1 MNFSYFKLLSLP
13 LWFGA
18 LSGQQL
24 TLEDI
29 FLHDTYAV
37 KSFRLGPWVEG
48 GAAFLVTE
56 GTDSGTVILR
66 QDLITGKETL
76 FMGSTALQVKDRDA
90 PISLDAYTLSPD
102 EHWVLMASGKRSIWR
117 RSSETTYYLHD
128 RRTGITRRLAAGNRP
143 QSNAQFSPDSRQ
155 VAYVMGHNL
164 YVHDLE
170 KGRTRQLTKDGS
182 ETIINGQADWLY
194 EEEFSLTRAYEWSP
208 DSKTIALL
216 RFDQERVRAYTLV
229 DEMGQYTAM
238 TTVRY
243 PKVGERNSVVT
254 LGLVDVKKGKT
265 RWVDLGPEP
274 DIYIPRLTWTGR
286 PGEVA
291 FYRLDRRQQRLEL
304 VFADARTRKTRV
316 VATQTDSAWVDVTDD
331 LHFIDEGNRF
341 IWTTEASGYRHIT
354 MNDREGRLVQQ
365 VTEGQWEVTRIIA
378 VDEVGQLITF
388 TGKKDGATEQQVY
401 SIGFDGSHLTRL
413 TDPGGWNTIQ
423 FTPDFSHYIHRRSD
437 RNTPPMVSLHLKSG
451 ERVRWFV
458 EAPAPALAE
467 LDLPQWDFFTLTTT
481 DGTRLNAVILKPP
494 GFDPNRKYPTVI
506 YTYGGPGS
514 QVVTDRWGPSRGRGM
529 WHLYLAQEGYVV
541 LVIDNRGTGG
551 RGKAFKNLVYG
562 DLGKWSLHDQL
573 EGAAWIAR
581 QPWGDGDRIGIW
593 GWSGGGY
600 LTALALTAGSGS
612 FKIGIAVAPVTD
624 FRLYDTAW
632 TERYM
637 GLLPENAAGYDSAD
651 VLSYVH
657 RYQGGLL
664 LIHGTG
670 DDNVHA
676 QHSWQL
682 IRALVNRDAP
692 FDMMMYP
699 GKNHGLPGVTYH
711 LYSKLTAFI
720 REHL

>member
-1 MNFSYFKLLSLP
+1 MNMSCLKLLTLP
-13 LWFGA
+13 VWFA
-18 LSGQQL
+18 VLSGQQL

-29 FLHDTYAV
+29 YLHERYAV
-37 KSFRLGPWVEG
+37 ESFQPGPWVEDG
-48 GAAFLVTE
+48 SAFLVTE
-56 GTDSGTVILR
+56 RTDSGTVILR
-66 QDLITGKETL
+66 QDLVTGEETI
-76 FMGSTALQVKDRDA
+76 FMGSTALQVRDRNT

-102 EHWVLMASGKRSIWR
+102 ERWVLVASGKRSIWR

-128 RRTGITRRLAAGNRP
+128 RRTGATRRLAAGNRP

-155 VAYVMGHNL
+155 VAWVMGNDL
-164 YVHDLE
+164 YIHDLE

-182 ETIINGQADWLY
+182 ETIINGQGDWLY

-208 DSKTIALL
+208 DSKTLAFL
-216 RFDQERVRAYTLV
+216 RFDQGHVRVYPLV
-229 DEMGQYTAM
+229 NEMDQYPVV

-254 LGLVDVKKGKT
+254 LGLVEAKRGKT
-265 RWVDLGPEP
+265 RWVDLGPEA
-274 DIYIPRLTWTGR
+274 DIYIPRLTWTGK

-304 VFADARTRKTRV
+304 IFADAHTRKTRV
-316 VATQTDSAWVDVTDD
+316 VAAQTDSAWVDVTDD
-331 LHFIDEGNRF
+331 LHFIDGGNRF

-354 MNDREGRLVQQ
+354 MNDRQGRLVRQI
-365 VTEGQWEVTRIIA
+365 TEGQWEVTKIIA
-378 VDEVGQLITF
+378 VDEGGQLITF
-388 TGKKDGATEQQVY
+388 TGKKDGATEQHVY
-401 SIGFDGSHLTRL
+401 AIGFDGSRLTRL
-413 TDPGGWNTIQ
+413 TQPGGWNTIQ
-423 FTPDFSHYIHRRSD
+423 FTPDFAHYIQWRSD
-437 RNTPPMVSLHLKSG
+437 RNTPPRVSLHRRSG

-458 EAPAPALAE
+458 EEPAVALTE
-467 LDLPQWDFFTLTTT
+467 LDLPQWTFFTLTTT
-481 DGTRLNAVILKPP
+481 DGAELNAVILKPRD
-494 GFDPNRKYPTVI
+494 FDPGRKYPTII

-514 QVVTDRWGPSRGRGM
+514 QVVTDRWGPSRGRAL

-541 LVIDNRGTGG
+541 LVVDNRGTGG

-562 DLGKWSLHDQL
+562 DLGKWALHDQL

-581 QPWGDGDRIGIW
+581 QPWGAGNRIGIW

-600 LTALALTAGSGS
+600 LAALALTAGSGS

-637 GLLPENAAGYDSAD
+637 GLLPENTAGYESAD
-651 VLSYVH
+651 VLSYAH
-657 RYQGGLL
+657 RYEGGLL
-664 LIHGTG
+664 LVHGTG

-682 IRALVNRDAP
+682 IRALVDQNAP
-692 FDMMMYP
+692 FDLMMYP

-711 LYSKLTAFI
+711 LYSKLTTFI
-720 REHL
+720 RDNL